1 MAKEQEVKDVLNTI
15 VASQGLM
22 YIKLHQLHWYVKG
35 PHFFALHE
43 KFEELYDQMTEDLD
57 EVAERLLAIGGEPYS
72 TLEEYMQHSVI
83 KESSDYKTMSEKEMV
98 QEAVKDYR
106 RLGEELEKG
115 IRLTEEAED
124 DPSNDMLIAIKNES
138 EKQVWM
144 LQAFLGN
151 EATEEV

>member
-1 MAKEQEVKDVLNTI
+1 
-15 VASQGLM
+15 
-22 YIKLHQLHWYVKG
+22 
-35 PHFFALHE
+35 
-43 KFEELYDQMTEDLD
+43 
-57 EVAERLLAIGGEPYS
+57 
-72 TLEEYMQHSVI
+72 
-83 KESSDYKTMSEKEMV
+83 MV
-98 QEAVKDYR
+98 QEAVRDYR